1 MTQRFDM
8 QDISLKNAQ
17 DSKRLQ
23 YSEEQDRLRAE
34 GEQQV
39 HDARNSLASRQ
50 WGDQHVHERAH
61 PLAQEGQV
69 QADQP
74 LLDVMGQLESQG
86 VQALAV
92 IRSNGTLMGL
102 LEKAQIVRL
111 LQNEGQAQP
120 A

>member
-1 MTQRFDM
+1 
-8 QDISLKNAQ
+8 LK
-17 DSKRLQ
+17 S
-23 YSEEQDRLRAE
+23 
-34 GEQQV
+34 V
-39 HDARNSLASRQ
+39 ASNQ
-50 WGDQHVHERAH
+50 WAAHHVHEFAQ
-61 PLAQEGQV
+61 PLAQEIQV

-111 LQNEGQAQP
+111 LQHEGQAQP